1 MKEKTRKISKI
12 SMCLA
17 LFLILSLGVIYAA
30 NVISSKGELN
40 DDGII
45 DYSDVNL
52 LEKHLIHL
60 QALPEEKH
68 TNADMNGDGE
78 ITVTDLSLL
87 IKKIENKRDYTVE
100 LINMDTPNYYPK
112 KGETIEITFGAVIN
126 YQDVSIEK
134 IVINNQEQNVENE
147 AGVYKIKVNVG
158 NQAGKQE
165 YHINK
170 VILNTGAEVKVDN
183 TISVCVLKAEP
194 YIEENSYKLEE
205 TFEGKAY
212 INFNLVDQEQ
222 SITSAQ
228 FSVYEIANTEPQAE
242 QMQNT
247 LEPQV
252 KETEVIVAQT
262 NITAGENRHEVHVE
276 DGKTYR
282 VIINVAYNAA
292 KDPIEGKEYTGESFV
307 YSKEFTMALDYQFSI
322 SNIHSLKDGQ
332 ESNKF
337 AKKEPI
343 TIQFDSTNIAY
354 ENTGSSNF
362 EPSTITV
369 NNKQYE
375 VTKQEDRYVATID
388 GLEQIGENTI
398 TIEKVKLK
406 NGKEIVLETGNTVT
420 ITIDA
425 QKPVVSNLKA
435 EENVQEKNMKVT
447 FHIEDEAKSIQS
459 AKVVLYDSGEN
470 IIASQDITTEEIE
483 NGNIEKIFNT
493 QTTDSYIIKV
503 IANYQD
509 TEDHIITDSV
519 LFEKEITA
527 NRFATIKNAK
537 VEPTTLEK
545 KETVKITYE
554 IETNSESEVAKI
566 RVNNLDCIATKVANG
581 TYEIIT
587 EVGEE
592 AKV

>member
-1 MKEKTRKISKI
+1 MNEKTKKLIKISI
-12 SMCLA
+12 CST
-17 LFLILSLGVIYAA
+17 LFLMLSLGAIYATS
-30 NVISSKGELN
+30 VLSSKGELN
-40 DDGII
+40 DDGMI
-45 DYSDVNL
+45 DYLDVNL

-60 QALPEEKH
+60 QALPDEKH
-68 TNADMNGDGE
+68 EKADMNGDGE

-147 AGVYKIKVNVG
+147 AGAYKIKVNVG

-252 KETEVIVAQT
+252 KETEVAVAQT

-282 VIINVAYNAA
+282 VIINVAYNAV
-292 KDPIEGKEYTGESFV
+292 KDPIEGKEYKGESFV

-322 SNIHSLKDGQ
+322 SNIHTLKDGQ

-369 NNKQYE
+369 NNKKY
-375 VTKQEDRYVATID
+375 K
-388 GLEQIGENTI
+388 
-398 TIEKVKLK
+398 K
-406 NGKEIVLETGNTVT
+406 N
-420 ITIDA
+420 
-425 QKPVVSNLKA
+425 
-435 EENVQEKNMKVT
+435 
-447 FHIEDEAKSIQS
+447 
-459 AKVVLYDSGEN
+459 
-470 IIASQDITTEEIE
+470 
-483 NGNIEKIFNT
+483 
-493 QTTDSYIIKV
+493 
-503 IANYQD
+503 
-509 TEDHIITDSV
+509 
-519 LFEKEITA
+519 
-527 NRFATIKNAK
+527 
-537 VEPTTLEK
+537 
-545 KETVKITYE
+545 
-554 IETNSESEVAKI
+554 
-566 RVNNLDCIATKVANG
+566 
-581 TYEIIT
+581 
-587 EVGEE
+587 
-592 AKV
+592 